1 MQVILLEDIA
11 NLGVLGE
18 QVNVKSGFG
27 RNFLI
32 PQNKAVAATSENV
45 EKFEE
50 RRAELQKTADEKLA
64 AAKVRATG
72 VEALEVV
79 LTTKAG
85 DEGKLFG
92 SITVR
97 DIVEAAEAKGVT
109 LEKVEVKM
117 PDGPIRE
124 LGDFEISIHLHSEV
138 DVILKVKVEAEE
150 G

>member
-1 MQVILLEDIA
+1 MQVILLEDVA
-11 NLGVLGE
+11 NLGALGE

-32 PQNKAVAATSENV
+32 PQSKAVPATSENV

-64 AAKVRATG
+64 AAKIRA
-72 VEALEVV
+72 VSVDALEIT
-79 LTTKAG
+79 LSTKAG
-85 DEGKLFG
+85 EEGKLFG

-97 DIVEAAEAKGVT
+97 DIVDAAEAKGVT
-109 LEKVEVKM
+109 LEKAEVKM

-124 LGDFEISIHLHSEV
+124 LGEFEISVHLHPEV
-138 DVILKVKVEAEE
+138 DAVLKVKVDAEE
-150 G
+150 D

>member
-1 MQVILLEDIA
+1 MQIILLEDVA
-11 NLGVLGE
+11 NLGVLGD

-32 PQNKAVAATSENV
+32 PQNKAVAATSDNV

-50 RRAELQKTADEKLA
+50 RRVELQKTADEKLA
-64 AAKVRATG
+64 AAKIRATG
-72 VEALEVV
+72 VEALDIT

-97 DIVEAAEAKGVT
+97 DIVEAAEASGVAI
-109 LEKVEVKM
+109 EKAEVKM

-124 LGDFEISIHLHSEV
+124 LGEFEIKIHLHSEIDAV
-138 DVILKVKVEAEE
+138 LKVKVEAEE

>member
-1 MQVILLEDIA
+1 MQVILLEDVA
-11 NLGVLGE
+11 NLGALGE

-50 RRAELQKTADEKLA
+50 RRAELQKAAGEKLA

-72 VEALEVV
+72 VEALEVT

-124 LGDFEISIHLHSEV
+124 LGDFEISIHLHPEV